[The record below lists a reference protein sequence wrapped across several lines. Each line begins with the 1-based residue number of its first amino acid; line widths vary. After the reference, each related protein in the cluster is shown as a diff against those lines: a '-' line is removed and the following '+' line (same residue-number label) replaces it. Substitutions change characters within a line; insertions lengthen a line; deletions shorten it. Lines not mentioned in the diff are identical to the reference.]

1 MRNIRLILEYDG
13 TGYAGWQ
20 IQSTKPTIQGTLIH
34 AIKVLTGE
42 DVRLVGASRTDSGV
56 HAMGQVANFTTT
68 SRIPL
73 YGIKRGLN
81 SILPGDIAV
90 KEAEE
95 VPLQF
100 HARRGAKSKTYLY
113 RIFNGDYIPPLARAR
128 CWSVFRPLDIGLMR
142 EGAEFFIG
150 KKDFRS
156 FMASGCDARTTVRE
170 IFQFTVEDARDGFIE
185 LTVKGTA
192 FLRHMVRIM
201 VGTLVTCGLGRIS
214 PADIERIMDAR
225 DRTLANVTAP
235 PQGLFLKEVEY

>member
-1 MRNIRLILEYDG
+1 MRNIKLLLEYDG
-13 TGYAGWQ
+13 TRYAGWQ
-20 IQSTKPTIQGTLIH
+20 IQSSKPTVQGTLIH

-42 DVRLVGASRTDSGV
+42 SVKLVGASRTDSGV

-68 SRIPL
+68 SSIPL

-95 VPLQF
+95 VPPEF
-100 HARRGAKSKTYLY
+100 HARRSAKSKTYLY
-113 RIFNGDYIPPLARAR
+113 RIFNRDYIPPLARNR
-128 CWSVFRPLDIGLMR
+128 CWSVFHPLNLELMR
-142 EGAEFFIG
+142 QGAEFFLG
-150 KKDFRS
+150 KKDFTS

-170 IFQFTVEDARDGFIE
+170 IMEFRVDEAEEGFIE
-185 LTVKGTA
+185 ITVRGTA

-201 VGTLVTCGLGRIS
+201 VGTLVTCGLGKITPEDIGRI
-214 PADIERIMDAR
+214 IEAR